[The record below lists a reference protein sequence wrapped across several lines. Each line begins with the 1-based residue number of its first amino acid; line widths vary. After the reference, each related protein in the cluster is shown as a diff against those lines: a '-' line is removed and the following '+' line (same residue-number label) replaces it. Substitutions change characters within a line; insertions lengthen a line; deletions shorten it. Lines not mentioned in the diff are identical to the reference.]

1 MIPRNARDVRVQ
13 WRNGGPVITGSIIVI
28 CSLIW
33 LLCTLARYVAPSI
46 YVSVVST
53 LMFVPINALAT
64 PWTWFTSLFVH
75 APSILHVL
83 FNMIAL
89 GSVGP
94 VLERMMGHWQF
105 AALYVISGLGGAV
118 GLMVYCAVTGD
129 WMISAYGASSA
140 LFGLF
145 AAILI
150 VFRRIGADIRS
161 MLIWMAVNFAMPL
174 VVPNIAW
181 QAHVGGFIAGGV
193 LTWLLV
199 AGVPSLRRR
208 SFATRMWVYGTVVV
222 VLLLAIA
229 VASLMSVT
237 RLTP

>member
-1 MIPRNARDVRVQ
+1 MNMRGVTDQ
-13 WRNGGPVITGSIIVI
+13 WRRGGPVITWAIIII

-33 LLCTLARYVAPSI
+33 LLLTVVRYVAPGI
-46 YVSVVST
+46 DTGVAYILT
-53 LMFVPINALAT
+53 FMPINAFAM

-75 APSILHVL
+75 APSVLHVL

-89 GSVGP
+89 WSVGP
-94 VLERMMGHWQF
+94 VLERMMGHWPF

-150 VFRRIGADIRS
+150 VFRQIGADIRS
-161 MLIWMAVNFAMPL
+161 MLIWMAINFAMPL
-174 VVPNIAW
+174 VIPNIAW
-181 QAHVGGFIAGGV
+181 QAHVGGFLTGGI

-199 AGVPSLRRR
+199 AGVPTLRRR
-208 SFATRMWVYGTVVV
+208 SYTTRMWVYGTIVVA
-222 VLLLAIA
+222 LLLAIA
-229 VASLMSVT
+229 AASLMSVS
-237 RLTP
+237 